1 MKDQH
6 KIIDDYVRGKLNEK
20 EKAAFELKIEKDE
33 VLQQEVQF
41 RKTIVNSF
49 KLEKIKQ
56 TIEQAKIE
64 NEKEMEREAKIKEIT
79 TTVNKAKAENI
90 ASKKNKIKLFR
101 RLSIAASFLLI
112 IGAGW
117 FYSTTVDEQFLFTDI
132 VMKESQLTNVAAF
145 NIAQIESLVNRANE
159 AIDKTDYNLVLSITD
174 QLRKELGFETD
185 EILQNECYIY
195 FKKQNYTKAARKV
208 EGIKDLE
215 LQNKVRWKLSA
226 LYLDVSEKDL
236 AKQQLLKIQEGSYK
250 KKAERKL
257 KKLN

>member
-6 KIIDDYVRGKLNEK
+6 KIIDDYVRGILNEK
-20 EKAAFELKIEKDE
+20 EIAAFELKIEKDE

-49 KLEKIKQ
+49 KLEKVKQ
-56 TIEQAKIE
+56 TIKQAKIE
-64 NEKEMEREAKIKEIT
+64 KEMETKLNVVT
-79 TTVNKAKAENI
+79 TTIDKAKAENI
-90 ASKKNKIKLFR
+90 ASKKSKIKLFR
-101 RLSIAASFLLI
+101 RLSIAAAFLLM
-112 IGAGW
+112 IGVGW
-117 FYSTTVDEQFLFTDI
+117 FYYTTVNEQFLFADI
-132 VMKESQLTNVAAF
+132 VIKKSELTNVAAF
-145 NIAQIESLVNRANE
+145 NIEQIESLVDKANV
-159 AIDKTDYNLVLSITD
+159 AIDKTDYNLVLSLTD
-174 QLRKELGFETD
+174 QLRKEQGFETD

-208 EGIKDLE
+208 EGVKDLE

-226 LYLDVSEKDL
+226 LYLDVSERDL